1 MLLADHKVGIG
12 ILTMRPLLT
21 CLNFSSQLLRW
32 RQDGRVVVFLAKT
45 RLLPLAHN
53 VRWWFAASGFFFSR
67 RSFHQ
72 KREQIFANEEV
83 KKTSVSS
90 VVGWW
95 YCENTNFDVFI
106 ICRRIW
112 VPFFVV
118 VVESFKLITW
128 RSSLSRTLHN

>member
-1 MLLADHKVGIG
+1 VWWCSWQRQGFFHWP
-12 ILTMRPLLT
+12 TM
-21 CLNFSSQLLRW
+21 FGGGS
-32 RQDGRVVVFLAKT
+32 
-45 RLLPLAHN
+45 RL
-53 VRWWFAASGFFFSR
+53 AASFLVEGPSEE
-67 RSFHQ
+67 S
-72 KREQIFANEEV
+72 EQIFANEEV

-118 VVESFKLITW
+118 VVEVF
-128 RSSLSRTLHN
+128 RRE